1 MNECADC
8 GGVVADG
15 REHCFKC
22 RIRSVGF
29 RLQGGAKTG
38 SSSFHTTKGDW
49 LREHMG
55 TDSEK
60 QLAKRTDIER
70 A

>member
-1 MNECADC
+1 MECSNC
-8 GGVVADG
+8 GAWHE
-15 REHCFKC
+15 REGKTLCFRC
-22 RIRSVGF
+22 HVRSVSLNL
-29 RLQGGAKTG
+29 RGGAVVGNKGWNISKT
-38 SSSFHTTKGDW
+38 DW

-60 QLAKRTDIER
+60 QLAKRQDVER